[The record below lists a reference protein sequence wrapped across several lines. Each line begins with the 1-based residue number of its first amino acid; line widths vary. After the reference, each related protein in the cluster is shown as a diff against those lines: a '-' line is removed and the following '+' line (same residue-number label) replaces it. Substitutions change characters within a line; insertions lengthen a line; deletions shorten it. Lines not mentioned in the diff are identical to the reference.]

1 MMFFVFFD
9 IMYVW
14 EDVWNIERN
23 DPRAV
28 ALAEGMEML
37 LLILFCFLQ
46 SVK

>member
-23 DPRAV
+23 DTRAV
-28 ALAEGMEML
+28 ALVEGMEML